1 MSKSRIK
8 TVLLKYHDDIS
19 SSLSK
24 TVTISIDNPGVNNI
38 HNIRVNIK
46 KLRALYKLLERLSGK
61 MFSEKQH
68 AILFKKI
75 FRETG
80 KLRDIQI
87 KTKILDNYKSAESVK
102 KLFGYIDASKEQ
114 ALKSIRNSLADFN
127 FQKYSESENL
137 VKELITEL
145 PSAEIENECVKFIIR
160 SAKKIKRHLESEK
173 STEQIHEIRKLLKE
187 LHAAS
192 DILFLIKE
200 SKALKNFLKLVKNT
214 EENLG
219 KWHDNIILLVSLSEF
234 FNNLKKY
241 NESPGKELINLE
253 NELKH
258 QNGVMLGYLI
268 PEIDNLL
275 KCIKQEN

>member
-19 SSLSK
+19 SSLTK

-160 SAKKIKRHLESEK
+160 SAKKIKRQLESEK

>member
-102 KLFGYIDASKEQ
+102 KLIGYIDASKEQ

>member
-19 SSLSK
+19 SSLTK

-102 KLFGYIDASKEQ
+102 KLIGYIDASKEQ

-160 SAKKIKRHLESEK
+160 SAKKIKRQLESEK

-241 NESPGKELINLE
+241 NESPVKELINLE

>member
-19 SSLSK
+19 SSLTK

-160 SAKKIKRHLESEK
+160 SAKKIKRQLESEK

-241 NESPGKELINLE
+241 NESPVKELINLE